1 MIQLLPT
8 INFFYSSRSSTP
20 VVSLLSSLDQS
31 IKFDFLVVFLLLKML
46 ILFSIIAFSTSCTHY
61 SKKEIVD
68 VSRKQEL
75 LIFPNN
81 KTPTGYQLNVFAET
95 DGEFKLQ
102 FLQRRWNSE
111 KKKIPLAL
119 LIYQV
124 VKQMNRL
131 RAIGMQILYF
141 YFTHLR
147 L

>member
-1 MIQLLPT
+1 ME
-8 INFFYSSRSSTP
+8 
-20 VVSLLSSLDQS
+20 
-31 IKFDFLVVFLLLKML
+31 KML

-111 KKKIPLAL
+111 KKDTISSFDLSGGKIDKSFKGDWYADTLFL
-119 LIYQV
+119 LYTPKT
-124 VKQMNRL
+124 VKAGVIKL
-131 RAIGMQILYF
+131 KYSID
-141 YFTHLR
+141 
-147 L
+147 